1 MPPIRM
7 VNEMKTKRKK
17 GIALLLS
24 AMLMTA
30 LPSCASEVSRT
41 DSSGVKKPAWLGGS
55 EQTEDA
61 SSEKQDSEEEI
72 QTTIVTTT
80 ATTTTVTTTTTTPVL
95 KGNLYDC
102 NGELLMYSGQKP
114 DGSEE
119 RFTNDN
125 NKVSFANI
133 LNKLS
138 SGFDETFE
146 DVLRDKNP
154 EPVNGNDKIG
164 HSIQLTLDSNVQNA
178 IYQYMA
184 NMNIVGSVVVMRNDG
199 SIMSEVSYPSYDP
212 DLYSQDQDYG
222 DTLSWGA
229 FCNKA
234 FQNATP
240 GSCFKIMSEVLAAK
254 HGITSLYD
262 DGTWVDDGATI
273 VNWDHDTNWSYPIAE
288 RSLYSAFVN
297 SSNIFFAKAFNQIG
311 KEQVLSDLGNIFNFG
326 PGYEI
331 YCDFGSLENNI
342 EIYCNDDLRR
352 SAFGQSYVRT
362 CPIYLAALGREAA
375 FGDMV
380 KPFVIKNIVDTNDFN
395 KVIEEGSKP
404 NEVIGSIP
412 EELRQGLLDGMSGV
426 AGNLGLYVPEGYHLL
441 AKTGTAET
449 GSGDFLY
456 ITGCVKNNNDNGQ
469 NGATA
474 SNYSDY
480 RANGGSYVIV
490 MQIQNPKDH
499 NFSFASESAQLY
511 KGIIDIVFSN

>member
-1 MPPIRM
+1 MKNRAKRM
-7 VNEMKTKRKK
+7 A
-17 GIALLLS
+17 ALLISVMTFSSLS
-24 AMLMTA
+24 
-30 LPSCASEVSRT
+30 SCASKVEQA
-41 DSSGVKKPAWLGGS
+41 DESGVKRPGWM
-55 EQTEDA
+55 EEEDPQSA
-61 SSEKQDSEEEI
+61 SDSSEKIGDSETV
-72 QTTIVTTT
+72 QTTVVTTT
-80 ATTTTVTTTTTTPVL
+80 VTTTTTTTTTPVL

-102 NGELLMYSGQKP
+102 KGELLMYSGQRE

-125 NKVSFANI
+125 NKVAFANI

-138 SGFDETFE
+138 SGFDLVFEET
-146 DVLRDKNP
+146 LREKNP
-154 EPVNGNDKIG
+154 DPVNGNEDVG
-164 HSIQLTLDSNVQNA
+164 RSIQLTLDANVQNA
-178 IYQYMA
+178 VYQYMA

-199 SIMSEVSYPSYDP
+199 SILSEVSYPSYDP
-212 DLYSQDQDYG
+212 DIYEQDKDYG

-240 GSCFKIMSEVLAAK
+240 GSCFKIMSEVLADK
-254 HGITSLYD
+254 HGIRSLYD

-273 VNWDHDTNWSYPIAE
+273 VNWDHDTNWSYPIAD

-297 SSNIFFAKAFNQIG
+297 SSNIFFAKAFDQIG
-311 KEQVLSDLGNIFNFG
+311 KDAVLSDLGNIFNFG

-362 CPIYLAALGREAA
+362 CPIYLAALAREAV

-380 KPFVIKNIVDTNDFN
+380 KPFVVKNVVDTNNFN
-395 KVIEEGSKP
+395 SVVESGSKGG
-404 NEVIGSIP
+404 EVIGSIP
-412 EELRQGLLDGMSGV
+412 QECRQGILDGMSGV
-426 AGNLGLYVPEGYHLL
+426 AGNLGLYMPEGYQFF

-449 GSGDFLY
+449 GAGDFLY
-456 ITGCVKNNNDNGQ
+456 ITGCLKNYNDNGQ
-469 NGATA
+469 NGA
-474 SNYSDY
+474 SDSSYSDY
-480 RANGGSYVIV
+480 RANGGSYMIV
-490 MQIQNPKDH
+490 MQIQNPQDH

-511 KGIIDIVFSN
+511 KGVVDAVFSCQ

>member
-1 MPPIRM
+1 MKNRAKRM
-7 VNEMKTKRKK
+7 A
-17 GIALLLS
+17 ALLISVMTFSSLS
-24 AMLMTA
+24 
-30 LPSCASEVSRT
+30 SCASKVEQA
-41 DSSGVKKPAWLGGS
+41 DESGVRRPGWM
-55 EQTEDA
+55 EEEDPQSA
-61 SSEKQDSEEEI
+61 SDSSEKISDSETV
-72 QTTIVTTT
+72 QTTVVTTT
-80 ATTTTVTTTTTTPVL
+80 VTTTTTTTTTTTPVL

-102 NGELLMYSGQKP
+102 KGELLMYSGQRE

-125 NKVSFANI
+125 KVAFANI

-138 SGFDETFE
+138 SGFDLVFEET
-146 DVLRDKNP
+146 LREKNP
-154 EPVNGNDKIG
+154 DPVNGNEDVG
-164 HSIQLTLDSNVQNA
+164 RSIQLTLDANVQNA
-178 IYQYMA
+178 VYQYMA

-199 SIMSEVSYPSYDP
+199 SILSEVSYPSYDP
-212 DLYSQDQDYG
+212 DIYEQDKDYG

-240 GSCFKIMSEVLAAK
+240 GSCFKIMSEVLADK
-254 HGITSLYD
+254 HGIRSLYD

-273 VNWDHDTNWSYPIAE
+273 VNWDHDTNWSYPIAD

-297 SSNIFFAKAFNQIG
+297 SSNIFFAKAFDQIG
-311 KEQVLSDLGNIFNFG
+311 KDAVLSDLGNIFNFG

-362 CPIYLAALGREAA
+362 CPIYLAALAREAV

-380 KPFVIKNIVDTNDFN
+380 KPFVVKNVVDTNNFN
-395 KVIEEGSKP
+395 SVVESGSKGG
-404 NEVIGSIP
+404 EVIGSIP
-412 EELRQGLLDGMSGV
+412 QECRQGILDGMSGV
-426 AGNLGLYVPEGYHLL
+426 AGNLGLYMPEGYQFF

-449 GSGDFLY
+449 GAGDFLY
-456 ITGCVKNNNDNGQ
+456 ITGCLKNYNDNGQ
-469 NGATA
+469 NGA
-474 SNYSDY
+474 SDSSYSDY
-480 RANGGSYVIV
+480 RANGGSYMIV
-490 MQIQNPKDH
+490 MQIQNPQDH

-511 KGIIDIVFSN
+511 KGVVDAVFSCQ

>member
-1 MPPIRM
+1 MKNRAKRM
-7 VNEMKTKRKK
+7 A
-17 GIALLLS
+17 ALLISVMTFSSLS
-24 AMLMTA
+24 
-30 LPSCASEVSRT
+30 SCASKVEQA
-41 DSSGVKKPAWLGGS
+41 DESGLKRPGWM
-55 EQTEDA
+55 EEEDPQSA
-61 SSEKQDSEEEI
+61 SDSSEKIRDSETV
-72 QTTIVTTT
+72 QTTVVTTT
-80 ATTTTVTTTTTTPVL
+80 VTTTTTTTTTTTPVL

-102 NGELLMYSGQKP
+102 KGELLMYSGQRE

-125 NKVSFANI
+125 NKVAFANI

-138 SGFDETFE
+138 SGFDLVFEET
-146 DVLRDKNP
+146 LREKNP
-154 EPVNGNDKIG
+154 DPVNSNENVGR
-164 HSIQLTLDSNVQNA
+164 SIQLTLDANVQNA
-178 IYQYMA
+178 VYQYMA

-199 SIMSEVSYPSYDP
+199 SILSEVSYPSYDP
-212 DLYSQDQDYG
+212 DIYEQDKDYG

-240 GSCFKIMSEVLAAK
+240 GSCFKIMSEVLADK
-254 HGITSLYD
+254 HGIRSLYD

-273 VNWDHDTNWSYPIAE
+273 VNWDHDTNWSYPIAD

-297 SSNIFFAKAFNQIG
+297 SSNIFFAKAFDQIG
-311 KEQVLSDLGNIFNFG
+311 KDAVLSDLGNIFNFG

-362 CPIYLAALGREAA
+362 CPIYLAALAREAV

-380 KPFVIKNIVDTNDFN
+380 KPFVVKNVVDTNNFN
-395 KVIEEGSKP
+395 SVVESGSKGG
-404 NEVIGSIP
+404 EVIGSIP
-412 EELRQGLLDGMSGV
+412 QECRQGILDGMSGV
-426 AGNLGLYVPEGYHLL
+426 AGNLGLYMPEGYQFF

-449 GSGDFLY
+449 GAGDFLY
-456 ITGCVKNNNDNGQ
+456 ITGCLKNYNDNGQ
-469 NGATA
+469 NGA
-474 SNYSDY
+474 SDSSYSDY
-480 RANGGSYVIV
+480 RANGGSYMIV
-490 MQIQNPKDH
+490 MQIQNPQDH

-511 KGIIDIVFSN
+511 KGVVDAVFSCQ